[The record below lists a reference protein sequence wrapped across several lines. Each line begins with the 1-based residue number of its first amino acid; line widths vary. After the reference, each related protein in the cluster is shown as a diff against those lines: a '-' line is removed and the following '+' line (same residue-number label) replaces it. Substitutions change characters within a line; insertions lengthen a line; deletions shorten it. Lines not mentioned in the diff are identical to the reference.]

1 MFEWNLSKNRKKMI
15 LKDWYKTA
23 KFIYTYIYTYRF
35 YMCVL
40 YRSIP
45 LLDFCGSRAFVL
57 TRRCRFPRRPV
68 GLAASPSSSA
78 VQGPTASAF
87 RALEWFRLFFP
98 KFCFFYVFLSNI
110 LTLFILILKK
120 DMCTVYRSCEVLL
133 QVVLGWTLLMGDV
146 LSLFCTN
153 FLGKPDI
160 RTFFK
165 SFSRKKSDRFTL
177 ESQSWC
183 WRLRFEVLALLF
195 VRKILNH
202 RPAHFVIGPMSLF
215 AIIRWS

>member
-1 MFEWNLSKNRKKMI
+1 MFFEWNLSKNRNDTR
-15 LKDWYKTA
+15 LLNA
-23 KFIYTYIYTYRF
+23 YTYIYIHI

-45 LLDFCGSRAFVL
+45 LLDFCGSRALVL

-87 RALEWFRLFFP
+87 RALERFRLFFP
-98 KFCFFYVFLSNI
+98 KFCFFCVFLCSNI
-110 LTLFILILKK
+110 LALFILILKK

-153 FLGKPDI
+153 FLGKPHI

-165 SFSRKKSDRFTL
+165 SFSRKNPIASY
-177 ESQSWC
+177 
-183 WRLRFEVLALLF
+183 
-195 VRKILNH
+195 
-202 RPAHFVIGPMSLF
+202 
-215 AIIRWS
+215 

>member
-1 MFEWNLSKNRKKMI
+1 MKSVKKSQ
-15 LKDWYKTA
+15 WYKTA
-23 KFIYTYIYTYRF
+23 KCIFTYIYIYTYRF

-87 RALEWFRLFFP
+87 RALERFRLFFP
-98 KFCFFYVFLSNI
+98 KFCFFCVFLCSNI
-110 LTLFILILKK
+110 LTLFILILKR
-120 DMCTVYRSCEVLL
+120 DMCSCVHVYRSCEVLL
-133 QVVLGWTLLMGDV
+133 QVVLGWTLLMGNV

-165 SFSRKKSDRFTL
+165 SFSRKKSDRFVL
-177 ESQSWC
+177 ES
-183 WRLRFEVLALLF
+183 
-195 VRKILNH
+195 
-202 RPAHFVIGPMSLF
+202 
-215 AIIRWS
+215 